1 MNEIPA
7 AYVSGRCH
15 IGYVLPDGNQCQRS
29 CHEGRFHIG
38 PGRQSFGGQYRTGDG
53 FRDGGRGRR
62 PVRESCIAGDQG
74 QHYGNYRKMPR
85 KQVVP
90 RIPTS
95 SVIVDTAIHFK
106 RTVGSSAAATPDE
119 ALYPAQ
125 PTAVSADEGR

>member
-29 CHEGRFHIG
+29 CHEGRFPYWPGAGRALAANTG
-38 PGRQSFGGQYRTGDG
+38 PEMASAMAEGETTPST
-53 FRDGGRGRR
+53 RG
-62 PVRESCIAGDQG
+62 CIAGDQG

-106 RTVGSSAAATPDE
+106 RMDGSSAAAAPDE
-119 ALYPAQ
+119 ALYPRPADR
-125 PTAVSADEGR
+125 SADEGR